1 MSSEIDGESSKAMFD
16 SFCESCVAE
25 QRGTK
30 PEAHK
35 PGLITTHHAPLQPS
49 LEHHTATMT
58 SKGHAMNVLAHNW
71 TPEEIMQD
79 FHGKLKGVVLVRC
92 MEWYTNDEVQAKVS
106 LGRDTPI
113 DNANMLA
120 EHKRN
125 LANIALESGHLPT
138 VFKLQFDKRRL
149 INLTVRLGEEHTTV
163 TMLRMAINRKDSLQ
177 GHDSSYSPFNR
188 TG

>member
-1 MSSEIDGESSKAMFD
+1 
-16 SFCESCVAE
+16 
-25 QRGTK
+25 
-30 PEAHK
+30 
-35 PGLITTHHAPLQPS
+35 
-49 LEHHTATMT
+49 MT

-149 INLTVRLGEEHTTV
+149 INLTVRLGEEHVTV

-177 GHDSSYSPFNR
+177 GHDTSYSPFIR